1 MTLQTGEPYFL
12 IHYFFNVF
20 FRVVSFT
27 ITNFRKI
34 LKLQLLEKNNY
45 NSTRDTIIIYVIII
59 YKHPLT
65 EKSLEIPRVQSL
77 VQGSTVLAIG
87 NKSVHMH
94 RVIKF
99 FGNEWYFKIQ
109 RKARDVSSYAYSQRN
124 SIHVCY
130 SSLHLVVR
138 KDFYFFIVIQFLQ
151 YKTLANCLRR
161 RHLAS
166 YRARLHQPH
175 TSHQAKSVLRQAA
188 PCSSSICVFNV
199 LQLFGTDPK
208 NAIPYI
214 RECCGTYT

>member
-1 MTLQTGEPYFL
+1 
-12 IHYFFNVF
+12 
-20 FRVVSFT
+20 
-27 ITNFRKI
+27 
-34 LKLQLLEKNNY
+34 
-45 NSTRDTIIIYVIII
+45 
-59 YKHPLT
+59 
-65 EKSLEIPRVQSL
+65 
-77 VQGSTVLAIG
+77 
-87 NKSVHMH
+87 MH

-208 NAIPYI
+208 NAVPYMDWRMLWYI
-214 RECCGTYT
+214 YIKNTTIIFYRPGVTWLSTLTQLHCHNLSNE